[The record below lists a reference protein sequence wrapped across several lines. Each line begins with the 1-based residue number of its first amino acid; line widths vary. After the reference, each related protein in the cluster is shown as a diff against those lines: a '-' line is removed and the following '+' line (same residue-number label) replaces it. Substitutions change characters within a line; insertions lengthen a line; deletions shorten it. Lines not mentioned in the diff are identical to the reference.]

1 MIGLKNIRAD
11 LLVPDLPGGAGDGVR
26 GGVRHLDQA
35 ELRRGAVPGLGARDR
50 LAAAGG
56 LRGADPRLVPR
67 HDGALRGGG
76 EVPRLANLQT
86 RTVLAGQETGG
97 WTNFHIYLLRFQ
109 HECVSKLLFFT
120 VSACRY
126 QQHVHL
132 QKQSNARHFIPIVPS
147 PNNRAETTQGVI
159 ISIFR

>member
-1 MIGLKNIRAD
+1 MIGVKNICAD

-26 GGVRHLDQA
+26 GGGRHLDQA

-76 EVPRLANLQT
+76 EVPRLAHLQT
-86 RTVLAGQETGG
+86 RTVLAGQETGA
-97 WTNFHIYLLRFQ
+97 WTWRNFHIYSDTKMCFKVTIFHGFSMETPTTR
-109 HECVSKLLFFT
+109 S
-120 VSACRY
+120 SA
-126 QQHVHL
+126 
-132 QKQSNARHFIPIVPS
+132 KAK
-147 PNNRAETTQGVI
+147 
-159 ISIFR
+159 

>member
-1 MIGLKNIRAD
+1 MIILKNICAD

-50 LAAAGG
+50 LAAARG

-76 EVPRLANLQT
+76 EVPRLAHLQT
-86 RTVLAGQETGG
+86 RSVLAGQETGG
-97 WTNFHIYLLRFQ
+97 FLSTQIQSIKNVLKVQMLR
-109 HECVSKLLFFT
+109 LLFLL
-120 VSACRY
+120 SS
-126 QQHVHL
+126 
-132 QKQSNARHFIPIVPS
+132 KEKP
-147 PNNRAETTQGVI
+147 TTR
-159 ISIFR
+159 SYAKAK